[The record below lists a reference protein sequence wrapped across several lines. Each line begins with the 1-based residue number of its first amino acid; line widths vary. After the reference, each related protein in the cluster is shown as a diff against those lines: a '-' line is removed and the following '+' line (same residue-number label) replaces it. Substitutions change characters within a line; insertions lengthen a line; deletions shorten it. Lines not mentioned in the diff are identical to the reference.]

1 MRLTI
6 CLYKLTSGDYRNT
19 IRGIAGMAKST
30 VCRIAIKVTELIT
43 EMLWEEHVEKLCPNT
58 LEEFKTAVVDMEP
71 E

>member
-1 MRLTI
+1 
-6 CLYKLTSGDYRNT
+6 
-19 IRGIAGMAKST
+19 MAKST
-30 VCRIAIKVTELIT
+30 VCRIAIEVTELIT